1 MTFLLMRLDCG
12 IILYH
17 VPAKLFYMSLNVTDI
32 MIHNTVLCGL
42 PISFKK
48 VNHTFADT
56 KATLI
61 SKVCVN
67 RQLERINV
75 QKLDNQVHAIKA

>member
-1 MTFLLMRLDCG
+1 MRLDCG
-12 IILYH
+12 IILCH
-17 VPAKLFYMSLNVTDI
+17 VPAKLFCMSLNVIDI
-32 MIHNTVLCGL
+32 MIHNAMLCGL

-48 VNHTFADT
+48 LNHTFAGT

-67 RQLERINV
+67 RHLERINV
-75 QKLDNQVHAIKA
+75 QKLDNKVHAIKA

>member
-1 MTFLLMRLDCG
+1 MTFLFMRLDCG
-12 IILYH
+12 IIPYH
-17 VPAKLFYMSLNVTDI
+17 TSAKLFYTSLNVIDI
-32 MIHNTVLCGL
+32 MIHKTMLCGL

-48 VNHTFADT
+48 LSHTFGDT

-61 SKVCVN
+61 SEVCVN
-67 RQLERINV
+67 RHLERINA